1 MEAEK
6 WRVRASVLDTEVK
19 RLKTLVELSTMNTT
33 PSTSGPT
40 APPACIK
47 RVTICKNPGCR
58 VMAFNKDDL
67 VLVSVNY

>member
-1 MEAEK
+1 MEAER

-19 RLKTLVELSTMNTT
+19 RLKTLIELSTMNTT

-40 APPACIK
+40 SPPACIK

-67 VLVSVNY
+67 VLVSVSL